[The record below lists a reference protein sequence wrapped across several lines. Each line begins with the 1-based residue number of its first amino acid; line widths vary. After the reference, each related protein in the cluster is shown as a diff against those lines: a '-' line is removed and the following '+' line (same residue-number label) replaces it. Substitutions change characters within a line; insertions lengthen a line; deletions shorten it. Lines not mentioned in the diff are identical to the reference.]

1 MPKKAKKKVS
11 KSVAKRRQAQVEP
24 VLLTTGLD
32 ALSTRIDALEKR
44 VTKAGPQPNRSTGY
58 QKELD
63 DALKR
68 IEALEQQY
76 EFIANELRPVFGLAA
91 VALVFDAV
99 HERLNK

>member
-63 DALKR
+63 NALKR

-76 EFIANELRPVFGLAA
+76 NKNLNNELRENMKLAE
-91 VALVFDAV
+91 
-99 HERLNK
+99 ERSNRTQ